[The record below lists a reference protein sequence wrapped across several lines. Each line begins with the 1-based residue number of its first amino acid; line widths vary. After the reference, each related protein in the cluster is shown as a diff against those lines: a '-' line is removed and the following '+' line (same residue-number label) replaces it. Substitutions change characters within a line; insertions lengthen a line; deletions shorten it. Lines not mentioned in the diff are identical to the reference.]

1 MNHNSY
7 IPENVIIKKRDSTDD
22 YEARERKGKGSERG
36 LFNEK
41 NNSKIYIYN
50 NEDLRRDKWNKDIYN
65 GKRND
70 GNLAYQLLT
79 QNSSEKKKILKSSIK
94 KDSSNSGSNSSL
106 PINSIKLNKANQKTE
121 LLSMMDENYRILYDQ
136 INKILLENV
145 DAFVIG
151 FIGRENVGKTT
162 IVSHFSKIK
171 SNKRGPKLISKK
183 DTVGIDMY
191 ITEERVII
199 LDTQPILRKF
209 KSEKKRRNYENS
221 IPENYSKE
229 PDLWNSIQSFQF
241 ALFLF
246 SICHVIVAVSD
257 NINDIDLWQFIR
269 TVEKIK
275 NESQGVP
282 NENDNKLLKIQY
294 NNNYQFNNQNDITSV
309 KEKNKNVNDLYPKII
324 FINNKCTSEYFSL
337 EVARSYNKR
346 FNKYFKDSKLKI
358 NGLVKM
364 PKITPEN
371 ATNIANFFFLP
382 FYKTQDNQNNKTQ
395 NNSKNINKHYFK
407 LLIDTLRQQIYSI
420 PRNNI
425 YPLLEQEKKSINI
438 HDEKMKY
445 SLNSLSINSYPK
457 LSEKEWLVMAG
468 KIWDNIKINFVNENA
483 KLIADNWK
491 ASSVIF
497 TK

>member
-1 MNHNSY
+1 M
-7 IPENVIIKKRDSTDD
+7 IT
-22 YEARERKGKGSERG
+22 
-36 LFNEK
+36 L
-41 NNSKIYIYN
+41 
-50 NEDLRRDKWNKDIYN
+50 
-65 GKRND
+65 
-70 GNLAYQLLT
+70 
-79 QNSSEKKKILKSSIK
+79 SSV
-94 KDSSNSGSNSSL
+94 
-106 PINSIKLNKANQKTE
+106 
-121 LLSMMDENYRILYDQ
+121 LYDQ

-145 DAFVIG
+145 NTFVIG

-221 IPENYSKE
+221 VPENYSKE

-246 SICHVIVAVSD
+246 SICHVIIAVSD
-257 NINDIDLWQFIR
+257 DINDTSLWQFIK

-275 NESQGVP
+275 QESYGMS
-282 NENDNKLLKIQY
+282 NENDNKQY
-294 NNNYQFNNQNDITSV
+294 KNSYNSTTQYIKNNMTIKDKDKNIT
-309 KEKNKNVNDLYPKII
+309 DLYPKIV

-337 EVARSYNKR
+337 EVARNYNKKV
-346 FNKYFKDSKLKI
+346 NKYFKDSKLKT

-364 PKITPEN
+364 PQITPEN
-371 ATNIANFFFLP
+371 AKNIANFFFLP

-395 NNSKNINKHYFK
+395 NNNKNINKHFFK
-407 LLIDTLRQQIYSI
+407 LLIDALRKQIYSI
-420 PRNNI
+420 PRNDI
-425 YPLLEQEKKSINI
+425 YPLLEQQEKKNMSIN
-438 HDEKMKY
+438 DERMKY

-457 LSEKEWLVMAG
+457 LSEKEWLVMTG

-483 KLIADNWK
+483 KLIEDNWK
-491 ASSVIF
+491 ESVVIS